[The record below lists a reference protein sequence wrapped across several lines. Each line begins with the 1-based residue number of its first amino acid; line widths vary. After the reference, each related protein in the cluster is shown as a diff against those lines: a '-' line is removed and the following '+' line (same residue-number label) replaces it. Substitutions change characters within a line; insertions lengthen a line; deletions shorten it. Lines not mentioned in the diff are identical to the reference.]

1 MFLLLLDSRCS
12 HDEHARRN
20 DDGQQRRLGWHQ
32 RLARG
37 LQQMAVYLGD
47 AYLAAEGCRGD
58 ILCAAP
64 EYFQDAIKQARRR
77 RRAEYVK

>member
-1 MFLLLLDSRCS
+1 M
-12 HDEHARRN
+12 
-20 DDGQQRRLGWHQ
+20 
-32 RLARG
+32 ARG